1 MQVKIHE
8 LAANEPVFRQVN
20 LMKQLNG
27 TNFDQKDQVSDLK
40 NR

>member
-8 LAANEPVFRQVN
+8 LAANEPVFSQGN

-27 TNFDQKDQVSDLK
+27 TNFNQKD
-40 NR
+40 